1 MEGIEKKY
9 KGMEMIRMERQSRW
23 KRYLRSAV
31 ALMLTVVLAVPTNNI
46 NVFANGYS
54 NNANDPTPSSK
65 SSGGSESGPGVVG
78 NDVYRYKLSVAYTS
92 KGLFNGNETGILYAD
107 AKGDDGIDKADD
119 ITQKL
124 FRRTSGNKEAVP
136 LYTVKSPI
144 GLIYKKSGQIYLPK
158 SIRMFNKISDKYN
171 ADLKSLTASELTVK
185 NGKTS
190 VNIDVDT
197 ELANL
202 GGFAIG
208 SIYFTGKDSDY
219 NKNFSSYFNT
229 NYEFG
234 LTVAKDGSIK
244 YTKTEAMKGRKID
257 DVSKI
262 KKASEAAYKVW
273 IDNYGDDAKVSSKTM
288 DKYLQTFFSKG
299 SVRLTDGNTKVT
311 IKSISTE
318 NKSLYQAIYDAFT
331 MTSNGTKFDVNK
343 LFQDL
348 NGYDVNK
355 PAEALKRQFYS
366 ARNTLVAM
374 TLLKLMMNS
383 YKGDISANKGV
394 QQSQVYT
401 ALYTWY
407 KEMATRQN
415 QYELAFVI
423 EPFCY
428 LRNCGGS
435 GKTSAIITPN
445 SYLAGWLKPN
455 ELSDFPI
462 KNQNINYF
470 LNNGEWADTSKN
482 WALPEDVDKCALIDV
497 EKHIDY
503 TFKSGYS
510 SKIIGCLA
518 TKVEDTS
525 KYAKLF
531 NEKDVQT
538 KASKYDVLAVGDV
551 SEFFNVNEIYSSP
564 ISGGK
569 ARAIISKLVYTG
581 YTAERGKKKL
591 IKREE
596 TAKNGQYSYARMG
609 WGMLHT
615 SDFINAVNPGTSA
628 EMYTSTISL
637 LSKDTKTIGSE
648 YLGNTE
654 DTEYADK
661 AKATI
666 DSVSNALQVLLPVM
680 KSAFNNSD
688 ASIKYRV
695 VNCLL
700 NDIQKDGELSKEF
713 SYEEN
718 GTTVTKKWS
727 DILSETSISSLKG
740 LDDAD
745 DKQKLIAVS
754 RIVMLAQAKSKGI
767 DIIAEAEKD
776 GVEVPEGLDK
786 IINANLSALTIDK
799 LVNGNTITVQSE
811 ILRVINDV
819 GEDLGVYSFLAKLI
833 TTIET
838 DILCGGEISS
848 DAKVKSSNGTTTGDI
863 ESIRVN
869 ITNTEGE
876 IYNNNTNNI
885 YYYENGE
892 YHQKSNN
899 TVGDAK
905 SALDKLASG
914 KSLTK
919 EELKELTKNLEK
931 EDKADKDGYNKIYV
945 SNMKSSTS
953 NGFITKKNKLIIR
966 NTLSNAGN
974 SSLIGLLLRN
984 KDNAIKVDTNSFG
997 SINLDIDYKE
1007 KEKENNEE
1015 TNADKLGMS
1024 SLVMSSSNIKFKLIG
1039 AYNTSLIFNR
1049 NSIQD
1054 AGGNA
1059 SSYNVGDAYEFTEE
1073 KNYRLEKRGVTKK
1086 DKSQFKKAIT
1096 DKKGGISAEM
1106 SELQELISDYINDCN
1121 DFYLWYFRDKNET
1134 ATKEEFNKLCKK
1146 ELQMRLAN
1154 YLDIILDNRNIDKET
1169 AISDRLTTNLS
1180 DINLKDIKDIN
1191 ELVYSK
1197 SDDDNI
1203 RRLQCALQSKLM
1215 TNWSHFSQ
1223 YELSINED
1231 NISSIGTEP
1240 SSNRTDENNKGTED
1254 DNKNSNNTDDNT
1266 DDYKDAKTKGKEVSE
1281 RYGLN
1286 VKDVGYI
1293 VSDGS
1298 DFSRFIISNYA
1309 VLDNSS
1315 TIKYNYVNDDDYQ
1328 KFGKIPEDPEDK
1340 DHTVQYMNIGLPI
1353 NNIEVKSDEQNTGF
1367 KFILG
1372 SGSIHSNIGKV
1383 DLTQESKGNIRIVYE
1398 RLKEKN
1404 RKKAVGRKD
1413 INKYKIAE
1421 IGNLTNLKYYQNKLN
1436 WGSRTD
1442 SIENSFLGT
1451 KMAESAIGDY
1461 TKPIDGY
1468 IQSLFGDMVGDTEN
1482 NLLTDFIKI
1491 NENSSDYNSGA
1502 TLTVDVKKIQEII
1515 LKCVCIASLTK
1526 SETSVLVDVSELS
1539 NYTDYIS
1546 YIPASMCNIIDF
1558 ELSGDT
1564 VSDTE
1569 MSAELASST
1578 DGTIKLKDLEYV
1590 NAAQLSTSLVED
1602 ESLITGLFEYG
1613 DLNGSTQQLISGTRI
1628 WNSTIYGAN
1637 APVAQLTIE
1646 INSDKDGAPKE
1657 ERDVK
1662 EWLQEK
1668 RKSMT
1673 DPNGNLFKYLIENQ
1687 DIKVTYV
1694 KDAYTV
1700 PVGISSGDM
1709 LVNNES
1715 TSLDKLVAVSVLP
1728 FNKENAYTTEA
1739 TGNTYVGEDDLSNML
1754 KTYTEIKD
1762 TVNKKGELVNGEN
1775 TIKYKFNGVEQKQMN
1790 STVVDCIES
1799 ETKMSL
1805 CVSNFEAK
1813 NKQVPTIVT
1822 IKIQKQSADRINV
1835 FLEKTSSSPSPQTT
1849 EQPKYKVGDVV
1860 VGKVTVRE
1868 GEDKTTDSGE
1878 TKFPTTVENR
1888 VEGPKYSRWVY
1899 KDNDADADREKVD
1912 TTQYKLVYW
1921 GVVDGNHIT
1930 NTTDK
1935 SKQTWAKTIRDK
1947 AETLK
1952 NKETFINSKDLKSK
1966 DWINKSAT
1974 DRSSDN
1980 GYEKIQISSSDG
1992 YATYGDTIV
2001 CIYEPLNDDPIRD
2014 AEVEGDFTLH
2024 DDEVSRYYEK
2034 SMRLS
2039 WEKIRMDLVPHS
2051 FSWNA
2056 NTVENNNGT
2065 YTNGEFDS
2073 KDESFHGYNNKKK
2086 IHKGYRIPAK
2096 DHVDAY
2102 IYTTGKPFIW
2112 KISNNIDTYNDDKV
2126 DNKNHVFGLKAEY
2139 HTTSGSTFEIKQE
2152 QKQNDAVI
2160 NDAETDTKKAATVNG
2175 AKEQLY
2181 SMYVTRMGNKRANT
2195 TDNLNVPSYKYKK
2208 DIEINNSSIMIKKQN
2223 VRETSDNQRKESYS
2237 VDLGYNIA
2245 NVNPTANLIKAYS
2258 FAFSCMSYYIEKGAV
2273 KCNGCYSDGRRKCNW
2288 EYTHIDTTACPEQ
2301 TTKTNGSIS
2310 RENQKVGLQKIS
2322 DDNAHVNGTEGY
2334 KNDRDRSL
2342 NNSLRLRIEVY
2353 EAEKNLKGDTE
2364 NETGGFET
2372 ESGET
2377 IDNVSSTVLK
2387 YKDNISF
2394 YPYVKMQSSNNI
2406 GKSEKYYA
2414 ILGDHRREI
2423 PRLDTIEIG
2432 WSKVDG
2438 NANDITAD
2446 SNPTGYDSEHN
2457 LQITSKQW
2465 STHSRSLRAFEDE
2478 NTKNKVLPGGAVY
2491 QLSTG
2496 VVNKDSSDNK
2506 VKQDNSKQAVRVGVR
2521 TYNYFIPSE
2530 EYTTVNSD
2538 KEINGSDKD
2547 MEKLNTI
2554 PYNRSNVMTELKD
2567 AFNGSNWSAYSSGL
2581 SKSSAETKASNTI
2594 KGILRGLSQTE
2605 VQQIA
2610 ATGRRTEAELLD
2622 ATSDKEKYN
2631 RLYKTNNTIRAIDKS
2646 ARKVF
2651 DRNLSEL
2658 DKYWLNKS
2666 KTYKNMGDEI
2676 YRDNANSASLDVTN
2690 LKKTQYIYTVRSTV
2704 MGNIIVEAYKH
2715 NGSEYVYQGKLT
2727 MDKGTTDVDV
2737 DVDKIK
2743 TANGANATKLKDN
2756 IKEMNASCK
2765 LVTNYISAIQR
2776 GEGQGHELLRM
2787 NNNKKVGT
2795 GEYTSGWY
2803 NEAFDGI
2810 SVLVSEYVMDLG
2822 FYNGKN
2828 GEETSLGN
2836 IENGTKKTSIRSTAL
2851 NVNLVGTQENKS
2863 DLYNFD
2869 GLSLEE
2875 KVRTSMFITKPYIGS
2890 DRNKYEEI
2898 ASIGPDGSIKMS
2910 DKQWNLIESD
2920 DATAF
2925 PLKLNDMAS
2934 MYHSRTFYIPN
2945 ATVMDLN

>member
-1 MEGIEKKY
+1 MEGIENKH

-23 KRYLRSAV
+23 RRYLRSAI
-31 ALMLTVVLAVPTNNI
+31 ALVLTIVIAVPTSNI
-46 NVFANGYS
+46 NVFAKKGGYS
-54 NNANDPTPSSK
+54 EPANDPTPSTK
-65 SSGGSESGPGVVG
+65 NPGGSESGPGVVG
-78 NDVYRYKLSVAYTS
+78 DGVYRYKISVAYTG
-92 KGLFNGNETGILYAD
+92 KGLFNGNKNKILDESTDTIKYAD
-107 AKGDDGIDKADD
+107 DD
-119 ITQKL
+119 TQKL
-124 FRRTSGNKEAVP
+124 FELTSGDKRQVP
-136 LYTVKSPI
+136 LYTSKTPI
-144 GLIYKKSGQIYLPK
+144 GLVYKSTGQVYLPK
-158 SIRMFNKISDKYN
+158 DIKMIKGLKDNYN
-171 ADLKSLTASELTVK
+171 ADLKALANSINE
-185 NGKTS
+185 N
-190 VNIDVDT
+190 N
-197 ELANL
+197 LANL
-202 GGFAIG
+202 GGFGIG

-219 NKNFSSYFNT
+219 DSKYSCWFNT
-229 NYEFG
+229 NFELG
-234 LTVAKDGSIK
+234 LTASKDGKIK
-244 YTKTEAMKGRKID
+244 YTKTDAMKGRRID

-262 KKASEAAYKVW
+262 KKAAESAYEVW
-273 IDNYGDDAKVSSKTM
+273 VDNYGDDAKVGKKSK
-288 DKYLQTFFSKG
+288 DKYLKTFFSKG
-299 SVRLTDGNTKVT
+299 SVKFSDGTKVNH
-311 IKSISTE
+311 ISST
-318 NKSLYQAIYDAFT
+318 NKSLYNAIYDAFT
-331 MTSNGTKFDVNK
+331 MTSNGTKFDMNN
-343 LFQDL
+343 LMEDL
-348 NGYDVNK
+348 NDLTLGS
-355 PAEALKRQFYS
+355 EKRAFYS
-366 ARNTLVAM
+366 ARNTLVTM

-383 YKGDISANKGV
+383 YKGDMSKKKGV
-394 QQSQVYT
+394 QHNQVYT

-407 KEMATRQN
+407 KDYATRQN
-415 QYELAFVI
+415 QYELAFIV
-423 EPFCY
+423 EPFTY
-428 LRNCGGS
+428 LRNC
-435 GKTSAIITPN
+435 KNNTSAIITPN
-445 SYLAGWLKPN
+445 SYLAGWLKEDSN
-455 ELSDFPI
+455 AFQNFPVTN
-462 KNQNINYF
+462 KNINYF
-470 LNNGEWADTSKN
+470 FNAKYENGNKKYADTTGK
-482 WALPEDVDKCALIDV
+482 WARPINISDCALISK
-497 EKHIDY
+497 EPHIDY
-503 TFKSGYS
+503 TMKSGYS
-510 SKIIGCLA
+510 SKIIGCLINNRDIVEEYS
-518 TKVEDTS
+518 TKF
-525 KYAKLF
+525 KG
-531 NEKDVQT
+531 KDIQT
-538 KASKYDVLAVGDV
+538 NVTNYSRFAVGDV
-551 SEFFNVNEIYSSP
+551 SEFFDNSYNYQSP
-564 ISGGK
+564 IKAIKGNKTYSL
-569 ARAIISKLVYTG
+569 ARAIISKLAYTG
-581 YTAERGKKKL
+581 YTYHHGTPKL
-591 IKREE
+591 IRDQGDK
-596 TAKNGQYSYARMG
+596 KVQYSYARMG
-609 WGMLHT
+609 WGLLHT
-615 SDFINAVNPGTSA
+615 SDFINLSNPGTSA

-637 LSKDTKTIGSE
+637 LSRDTKTIGSE

-654 DTEYADK
+654 DTGYADK

-666 DSVSNALQVLLPVM
+666 DSVSNALEVLLPVM

-688 ASIKYRV
+688 EGIRYTV
-695 VNCLL
+695 VSSLL
-700 NDIQKDGELSKEF
+700 NDIQKDGELSEEF
-713 SYEEN
+713 LYKEN

-727 DILSETSISSLKG
+727 DVLSETSISSLKD

-799 LVNGNTITVQSE
+799 LVNGNTITAQSE
-811 ILRVINDV
+811 ILRLINDV
-819 GEDLGVYSFLAKLI
+819 GEDLGVYSFLEKLL
-833 TTIET
+833 TTVET
-838 DILCGGEISS
+838 DILWGGEISS

-869 ITNTEGE
+869 ITNTNGK
-876 IYNNNTNNI
+876 IYNNSKNNTI
-885 YYYENGE
+885 YYYKNGG
-892 YHQKSNN
+892 YYQKSNN
-899 TVGDAK
+899 TVRDAK

-919 EELKELTKNLEK
+919 EELQKLTKNLEK
-931 EDKADKDGYNKIYV
+931 EDEADKDGYNKIYV

-974 SSLIGLLLRN
+974 SSLISLLLRN
-984 KDNAIKVDTNSFG
+984 KDNTIKVDTNSFG
-997 SINLDIDYKE
+997 SINLDIYYKA
-1007 KEKENNEE
+1007 KENNEE

-1024 SLVMSSSNIKFKLIG
+1024 SLVMSSSNVKFKLIG
-1039 AYNTSLIFNR
+1039 AYNNSLIFNR

-1059 SSYNVGDAYEFTEE
+1059 SSYNVGDAYEFTEG
-1073 KNYRLEKRGVTKK
+1073 KNYRLEKREVTKK

-1121 DFYLWYFRDKNET
+1121 DFYLWYFRDKNKT

-1180 DINLKDIKDIN
+1180 DINLKDIN

-1223 YELSINED
+1223 YKLSINED

-1240 SSNRTDENNKGTED
+1240 SSNRTDENNKGTVD

-1266 DDYKDAKTKGKEVSE
+1266 DDYKDAKTKGTEVLE

-1286 VKDVGYI
+1286 VKDIGYI
-1293 VSDGS
+1293 VADGS
-1298 DFSRFIISNYA
+1298 DFSKFIISNYG

-1315 TIKYNYVNDDDYQ
+1315 TIKYNYVNDDDYH
-1328 KFGKIPEDPEDK
+1328 KFGKIPEDK

-1353 NNIEVKSDEQNTGF
+1353 NNIEVKSNAKNTGF

-1372 SGSIHSNIGKV
+1372 SGSMHSNIGKV

-1398 RLKEKN
+1398 KLQKKN

-1413 INKYKIAE
+1413 INQYKIAE

-1436 WGSRTD
+1436 WGSSVD
-1442 SIENSFLGT
+1442 NIENSFLGNR
-1451 KMAESAIGDY
+1451 MSESKIGDY
-1461 TKPIDGY
+1461 TEKIDDY
-1468 IQSLFGDMVGDTEN
+1468 IQILFGDMVGDTEN
-1482 NLLTDFIKI
+1482 NLLTDFIQI
-1491 NENSSDYNSGA
+1491 NENSSDYNSGDI
-1502 TLTVDVKKIQEII
+1502 LTIDEEKIQEII

-1526 SETSVLVDVSELS
+1526 SETSVLVDVSETD

-1546 YIPASMCNIIDF
+1546 YIPASMCNIIDY
-1558 ELSGDT
+1558 ELSSDGV

-1613 DLNGSTQQLISGTRI
+1613 DLNGSTQQLISGSRI

-1739 TGNTYVGEDDLSNML
+1739 TGNTYVSENDLSNML

-1762 TVNKKGELVNGEN
+1762 TVNEKGELVNGKN
-1775 TIKYKFNGVEQKQMN
+1775 AIKYEFNGVEQKQMN
-1790 STVVDCIES
+1790 SSVVDCIEP

-1822 IKIQKQSADRINV
+1822 IKIQKQSSDRINV

-1849 EQPKYKVGDVV
+1849 EQPKYKVGDAE

-1868 GEDKTTDSGE
+1868 GEDKSTASGE

-1899 KDNDADADREKVD
+1899 KGNDADADREKVD
-1912 TTQYKLVYW
+1912 DTKYKLVYW

-1952 NKETFINSKDLKSK
+1952 DKETFINSEDLKSK

-1980 GYEKIQISSSDG
+1980 GYEEIQNSSSNG

-2001 CIYEPLNDDPIRD
+2001 CIYEPLTDDPPRE
-2014 AEVEGDFTLH
+2014 AEVEGDFTLY
-2024 DDEVSRYYEK
+2024 DDEVSRYYKE
-2034 SMRLS
+2034 SMKLS
-2039 WEKIRMDLVPHS
+2039 WKNIRMDLVPRT
-2051 FSWNA
+2051 FTWNA
-2056 NTVENNNGT
+2056 NTLKNNANGT
-2065 YTNGEFDS
+2065 YKNGEFDS
-2073 KDESFHGYNNKKK
+2073 KDESFHGSNNTKTIHEDYN
-2086 IHKGYRIPAK
+2086 IPAK
-2096 DHVDAY
+2096 DHIDEYKYETGDA
-2102 IYTTGKPFIW
+2102 FIW
-2112 KISNNIDTYNDDKV
+2112 KISNNIDTYEDDKV
-2126 DNKNHVFGLKAEY
+2126 DNKNHVFGLKAER
-2139 HTTSGSTFEIKQE
+2139 HTTSGSTFEIKQA
-2152 QKQNDAVI
+2152 QKQNGAII
-2160 NDAETDTKKAATVNG
+2160 NDAETDTKEADTVNN

-2181 SMYVTRMGNKRANT
+2181 SMYVTRMGNSKT
-2195 TDNLNVPSYKYKK
+2195 KSTDNLNVPSYKYNTG
-2208 DIEINNSSIMIKKQN
+2208 IVINNSSITIKKQN
-2223 VRETSDNQRKESYS
+2223 VRKTSDNQRKESYD

-2245 NVNPTANLIKAYS
+2245 NVNPTANLIKDYS
-2258 FAFSCMSYYIEKGAV
+2258 FAFSCSGYYIGDGAV
-2273 KCNGCYSDGRRKCNW
+2273 TCDGCYSDGVCTCNKG
-2288 EYTHIDTTACPEQ
+2288 YTSISSTTCANQ
-2301 TTKTNGSIS
+2301 TTKTTGSIS
-2310 RENQKVGLQKIS
+2310 TKNQKVGLQQIS
-2322 DDNAHVNGTEGY
+2322 DDNANVSGMEGY
-2334 KNDRDRSL
+2334 KNNREKSL
-2342 NNSLRLRIEVY
+2342 NNSLRLHIEVY

-2496 VVNKDSSDNK
+2496 VVNKGSGDNK

-2521 TYNYFIPSE
+2521 TYNYFIPSGD
-2530 EYTTVNSD
+2530 YTTVNSD

-2567 AFNGSNWSAYSSGL
+2567 AFNGSNWSDYSSGL

-2666 KTYKNMGDEI
+2666 KTYNNMVDKI

-2690 LKKTQYIYTVRSTV
+2690 LKKTKYIYTVRSTV
-2704 MGNIIVEAYKH
+2704 MGSVIVEAYKH

-2727 MDKGTTDVDV
+2727 MDKGTTDVGAG
-2737 DVDKIK
+2737 KI
-2743 TANGANATKLKDN
+2743 TTDNGANATKLKDN

-2776 GEGQGHELLRM
+2776 GEGQGHELL
-2787 NNNKKVGT
+2787 GT
-2795 GEYTSGWY
+2795 DEYTSGWY

-2822 FYNGKN
+2822 FYNGN
-2828 GEETSLGN
+2828 DGEETLLGN
-2836 IENGTKKTSIRSTAL
+2836 IKNGTKKTSIRSTAL

-2869 GLSLEE
+2869 ELSLEE

-2890 DRNKYEEI
+2890 DRDKYEEI
-2898 ASIGPDGSIKMS
+2898 ASIGNKGSIVMS
-2910 DKQWNLIESD
+2910 DEQWNLIESD
-2920 DATAF
+2920 GATAF

>member
-1 MEGIEKKY
+1 MEGIEKKH
-9 KGMEMIRMERQSRW
+9 KGMEMIKMEKQSVL
-23 KRYLRSAV
+23 KRYLKSV
-31 ALMLTVVLAVPTNNI
+31 IALVLTVVLAVPTSSI
-46 NVFANGYS
+46 NVFANYS
-54 NNANDPTPSSK
+54 NDANDSTPQTK
-65 SSGGSESGPGVVG
+65 NPGGSESGPGVVG
-78 NDVYRYKLSVAYTS
+78 DGVFRYKISVAYTG
-92 KGLFNGNETGILYAD
+92 KGLFNGNADKVLDETASDIAGAD
-107 AKGDDGIDKADD
+107 EKTRD
-119 ITQKL
+119 L
-124 FRRTSGNKEAVP
+124 FSLTSGDEDEREVP
-136 LYTVKSPI
+136 LYTSKTPI
-144 GLIYKKSGQIYLPK
+144 GLVYKSTGPIYLPK
-158 SIRMFNKISDKYN
+158 DIKMIKGLTDKYN
-171 ADLKSLTASELTVK
+171 ADLKELASSLDK
-185 NGKTS
+185 N
-190 VNIDVDT
+190 N
-197 ELANL
+197 LANL
-202 GGFAIG
+202 GGFGIG
-208 SIYFTGKDSDY
+208 SIYFTGKESDY
-219 NKNFSSYFNT
+219 DSKHSCWFNT
-229 NYEFG
+229 NFELG
-234 LTVAKDGSIK
+234 LTASKDGTIK
-244 YTKTEAMKGRKID
+244 YIKTDAMKGRKID

-262 KKASEAAYKVW
+262 KKAAESAYEAWV
-273 IDNYGDDAKVSSKTM
+273 DNYGDDAKVSNKSK
-288 DKYLQTFFSKG
+288 DKYLKTFFSKG
-299 SVRLTDGNTKVT
+299 SVKFSDGTKVNH
-311 IKSISTE
+311 ISST
-318 NKSLYQAIYDAFT
+318 NKSLADAIYDAFT
-331 MTSNGTKFDVNK
+331 MTSNGTEFDKNK
-343 LFQDL
+343 LM
-348 NGYDVNK
+348 VNLSGLSG
-355 PAEALKRQFYS
+355 EKRAFYS
-366 ARNTLVAM
+366 ARNTLVTM
-374 TLLKLMMNS
+374 TLLKLMMRS
-383 YKGDISANKGV
+383 YKGDMSKKKGV
-394 QQSQVYT
+394 QHNQVYK

-407 KEMATRQN
+407 KDYATRQN
-415 QYELAFVI
+415 QYELAFIV
-423 EPFCY
+423 EPFTY
-428 LRNCGGS
+428 LRNCS
-435 GKTSAIITPN
+435 ANGKTSAIITPN
-445 SYLAGWLKPN
+445 SYLAGWLKSN
-455 ELSDFPI
+455 ELGNFPI
-462 KNQNINYF
+462 ENKNINYF
-470 LNNGEWADTSKN
+470 LNKHADTSGKYARPKN
-482 WALPEDVDKCALIDV
+482 DYISYGKCALQSY
-497 EKHIDY
+497 EPRIDY
-503 TFKSGYS
+503 TMKSGYS
-510 SKIIGCLA
+510 SKIIGCL
-518 TKVEDTS
+518 TDNIEGRYKDKYKYGSGTGEDI
-525 KYAKLF
+525 
-531 NEKDVQT
+531 QT
-538 KASKYDVLAVGDV
+538 MKNNKTNQKFAIGDV
-551 SEFFNVNEIYSSP
+551 SEFFDDLYAYQSP
-564 ISGGK
+564 IKAIKGNKTYSL
-569 ARAIISKLVYTG
+569 ARAIISKLTYTG
-581 YTAERGKKKL
+581 WTANRGKKHL
-591 IKREE
+591 IRND
-596 TAKNGQYSYARMG
+596 NGKDAQYSYARMG
-609 WGMLHT
+609 WGLLHT
-615 SDFINAVNPGTSA
+615 SDFINLSDIGTSA

-637 LSKDTKTIGSE
+637 LSRDTKTIGSE

-654 DTEYADK
+654 DTEYVDK
-661 AKATI
+661 AKVTI
-666 DSVSNALQVLLPVM
+666 DSVSNALQVLLPIM

-688 ASIKYRV
+688 KSIQSKV
-695 VNCLL
+695 VSCLL
-700 NDIQKDGELSKEF
+700 NDIQKDGKLSKEF
-713 SYEEN
+713 SYKEN

-727 DILSETSISSLKG
+727 DVLSETSISSLKG

-819 GEDLGVYSFLAKLI
+819 GEDLGVYSFLEKLV

-838 DILCGGEISS
+838 DILWGGEISS

-869 ITNTEGE
+869 ITNTKGK
-876 IYNNNTNNI
+876 IHNNKSKNNVF
-885 YYYENGE
+885 YYENGE

-899 TVGDAK
+899 TVRDAK

-974 SSLIGLLLRN
+974 SSLIGLLLGN
-984 KDNAIKVDTNSFG
+984 KDNTIKVDTNSFG
-997 SINLDIDYKE
+997 GINLDIDYKEKEKE

-1024 SLVMSSSNIKFKLIG
+1024 SLVMSSSNVKFKLIG

-1054 AGGNA
+1054 VGGNA

-1121 DFYLWYFRDKNET
+1121 DFYLWYFRDKNT
-1134 ATKEEFNKLCKK
+1134 MATKEEFNKLCKK
-1146 ELQMRLAN
+1146 ELQLRLAN
-1154 YLDIILDNRNIDKET
+1154 YLDIILDNRNLDKET
-1169 AISDRLTTNLS
+1169 AISDRLTTNLL
-1180 DINLKDIKDIN
+1180 DINLESIKDIN
-1191 ELVYSK
+1191 ELVYSE

-1223 YELSINED
+1223 YKLSINED

-1254 DNKNSNNTDDNT
+1254 DNKNSNNTDGNT

-1293 VSDGS
+1293 VSDNS
-1298 DFSRFIISNYA
+1298 NFSRFIISNYE

-1315 TIKYNYVNDDDYQ
+1315 TIKYNYVNDDDYS
-1328 KFGKIPEDPEDK
+1328 KFGKIPEDE

-1353 NNIEVKSDEQNTGF
+1353 NNIEVKSNAKNTGF
-1367 KFILG
+1367 KFVLG
-1372 SGSIHSNIGKV
+1372 SGSMHSNIGKV
-1383 DLTQESKGNIRIVYE
+1383 DLTQGSKGNIRIVYE
-1398 RLKEKN
+1398 RLQKKN

-1413 INKYKIAE
+1413 FNKYKIAE
-1421 IGNLTNLKYYQNKLN
+1421 IGNLKNLKYYQNKLN
-1436 WGSRTD
+1436 WGNRTD
-1442 SIENSFLGT
+1442 SIKNSFLGT
-1451 KMAESAIGDY
+1451 KMADSAIGDY
-1461 TKPIDGY
+1461 TGHIDGY
-1468 IQSLFGDMVGDTEN
+1468 IQSLFGDMVGGTEN

-1491 NENSSDYNSGA
+1491 NESSSDYNSGA

-1526 SETSVLVDVSELS
+1526 SETSVLVDVSELG

-1564 VSDTE
+1564 VSDTK

-1578 DGTIKLKDLEYV
+1578 DGTIGLKDLEYV
-1590 NAAQLSTSLVED
+1590 NAAQLSTSLVKD

-1637 APVAQLTIE
+1637 VPVAQLTIE

-1673 DPNGNLFKYLIENQ
+1673 DPNGNLFEYLIENQ

-1762 TVNKKGELVNGEN
+1762 TVNKKGKLVNGEN
-1775 TIKYKFNGVEQKQMN
+1775 AIKYKFNGVEQKQMN
-1790 STVVDCIES
+1790 STVVDCIEP

-1822 IKIQKQSADRINV
+1822 IKIQKQSSDRINV

-1849 EQPKYKVGDVV
+1849 EQPKYKVGDVE
-1860 VGKVTVRE
+1860 VGKVTVGE
-1868 GEDKTTDSGE
+1868 GKDKTTDSGE

-1888 VEGPKYSRWVY
+1888 VDGPKYSRWVY
-1899 KDNDADADREKVD
+1899 KGNDADADREKVD
-1912 TTQYKLVYW
+1912 ATQYKLVYW

-1974 DRSSDN
+1974 DRSSNN

-2001 CIYEPLNDDPIRD
+2001 CIYEPLNDDPLRD
-2014 AEVEGDFTLH
+2014 AEVEGDFTLY
-2024 DDEVSRYYEK
+2024 DDEVSRYYKE

-2039 WEKIRMDLVPHS
+2039 WKNIRMDLVPHS

-2056 NTVENNNGT
+2056 NVLTNNNGT
-2065 YTNGEFDS
+2065 YTNGEFDK
-2073 KDESFHGYNNKKK
+2073 KDESFHGSNNRKET
-2086 IHKGYRIPAK
+2086 HRGCSIPVK

-2126 DNKNHVFGLKAEY
+2126 DNKNHVFGLKAER
-2139 HTTSGSTFEIKQE
+2139 HTTYGSTFKIEQAQKYNDDVIK
-2152 QKQNDAVI
+2152 
-2160 NDAETDTKKAATVNG
+2160 DAETDTKEAATVNG

-2223 VRETSDNQRKESYS
+2223 VREASDNQRIESYS

-2245 NVNPTANLIKAYS
+2245 NVNPTANLIKDYS

-2273 KCNGCYSDGRRKCNW
+2273 KCNGCYTSYGRRTCNF
-2288 EYTHIDTTACPEQ
+2288 EYTYIKTTACPEQ
-2301 TTKTNGSIS
+2301 TTKTKGSIS
-2310 RENQKVGLQKIS
+2310 GENQKVGLQRIS

-2334 KNDRDRSL
+2334 KDNRDRSL
-2342 NNSLRLRIEVY
+2342 NNSLRLSIEVY
-2353 EAEKNLKGDTE
+2353 EAAKKLNGDTK
-2364 NETGGFET
+2364 NGIGGFKA

-2377 IDNVSSTVLK
+2377 INNISSTVLK

-2438 NANDITAD
+2438 NADAIKAD

-2478 NTKNKVLPGGAVY
+2478 NTKNKILPGGAVY

-2496 VVNKDSSDNK
+2496 VVNKGSGDNK
-2506 VKQDNSKQAVRVGVR
+2506 VKQDNSTQAVRVGVR
-2521 TYNYFIPSE
+2521 TYNYFIPSG

-2538 KEINGSDKD
+2538 KEIDGIDKD

-2581 SKSSAETKASNTI
+2581 SISSAETKASNTI

-2610 ATGRRTEAELLD
+2610 ATGRRTEAELL
-2622 ATSDKEKYN
+2622 AAISNKENYN
-2631 RLYKTNNTIRAIDKS
+2631 RLYKTNNNIRAIDKS
-2646 ARKVF
+2646 DRKVF

-2666 KTYKNMGDEI
+2666 KTYKDMGDEI
-2676 YRDNANSASLDVTN
+2676 DRDSANSASLDVTN

-2704 MGNIIVEAYKH
+2704 MGSVIVEAYKH
-2715 NGSEYVYQGKLT
+2715 NGEEYVYQGKLT
-2727 MDKGTTDVDV
+2727 MDKGTTNVDV

-2756 IKEMNASCK
+2756 IKEMNDSCK
-2765 LVTNYISAIQR
+2765 LITNYMSAIQR
-2776 GEGQGHELLRM
+2776 NAGAGHELLKIE
-2787 NNNKKVGT
+2787 NEKKVGT
-2795 GEYTSGWY
+2795 GKHTSCWY

-2836 IENGTKKTSIRSTAL
+2836 IEKGTKKTSIRSTAL

-2869 GLSLEE
+2869 ELSLEE

-2890 DRNKYEEI
+2890 ARNKYEEI
-2898 ASIGPDGSIKMS
+2898 ASIGTKGSIEMS

-2920 DATAF
+2920 GATAF
-2925 PLKLNDMAS
+2925 PLKLNDMAK

>member
-1 MEGIEKKY
+1 MEGIEKKH
-9 KGMEMIRMERQSRW
+9 KGMEMIKMEKQSVL
-23 KRYLRSAV
+23 KRYLRSV
-31 ALMLTVVLAVPTNNI
+31 IALVLTVVLAVPTSSI
-46 NVFANGYS
+46 NVFANYS
-54 NNANDPTPSSK
+54 NDANDSTPQTK
-65 SSGGSESGPGVVG
+65 NPGGSESGPGVVG
-78 NDVYRYKLSVAYTS
+78 DGVFRYKISVAYTG
-92 KGLFNGNETGILYAD
+92 KGLFNGNEDKVLDETTSDIG
-107 AKGDDGIDKADD
+107 KADNA
-119 ITQKL
+119 TQKL
-124 FRRTSGNKEAVP
+124 FKLTSGGLVP
-136 LYTVKSPI
+136 LYTSKTPI
-144 GLIYKKSGQIYLPK
+144 GLVYKSTGQIYLPK
-158 SIRMFNKISDKYN
+158 DIKMIKGLTDKYN
-171 ADLKSLTASELTVK
+171 ADLKELANSLDK
-185 NGKTS
+185 N
-190 VNIDVDT
+190 N
-197 ELANL
+197 LANL
-202 GGFAIG
+202 GGFGIG
-208 SIYFTGKDSDY
+208 SIYFTGKESDY
-219 NKNFSSYFNT
+219 DSKHSCWFNT
-229 NYEFG
+229 NFELG
-234 LTVAKDGSIK
+234 LTASKDGTIK
-244 YTKTEAMKGRKID
+244 YTKTDAMKGRKID

-262 KKASEAAYKVW
+262 KKAAESAYEVW
-273 IDNYGDDAKVSSKTM
+273 VDNYGDDAKVSNKSK
-288 DKYLQTFFSKG
+288 DEYLKTFFSKG
-299 SVRLTDGNTKVT
+299 SVKFSDGTKVNH
-311 IKSISTE
+311 ISST
-318 NKSLYQAIYDAFT
+318 NKSLDNAIYDAFT
-331 MTSNGTKFDVNK
+331 MTSNGTKFDKNELMVN
-343 LFQDL
+343 LSGL
-348 NGYDVNK
+348 SG
-355 PAEALKRQFYS
+355 EKRAFYS
-366 ARNTLVAM
+366 ARNTLVTM
-374 TLLKLMMNS
+374 TLLKLMMSS
-383 YKGDISANKGV
+383 YKGDMSKEDEGV
-394 QQSQVYT
+394 QHNQVYK

-407 KEMATRQN
+407 KDYATRQN
-415 QYELAFVI
+415 QYELAFIV
-423 EPFCY
+423 EPFTY
-428 LRNCGGS
+428 LRNCS
-435 GKTSAIITPN
+435 SNGKTSAIITPN
-445 SYLAGWLKPN
+445 SYLAGWLKEDSAEFQN
-455 ELSDFPI
+455 FPVEN
-462 KNQNINYF
+462 KNINYF
-470 LNNGEWADTSKN
+470 LNTHADTSGKYARPN
-482 WALPEDVDKCALIDV
+482 NRDISYGKCALQSY
-497 EKHIDY
+497 EPHIDY
-503 TFKSGYS
+503 TMKSGYS
-510 SKIIGCLA
+510 SKIIGCL
-518 TKVEDTS
+518 TDNIGSEYKDKFINNNDIQTDLKSRYS
-525 KYAKLF
+525 K
-531 NEKDVQT
+531 
-538 KASKYDVLAVGDV
+538 LAIGNV
-551 SEFFNVNEIYSSP
+551 SEFFDTKSYNSP
-564 ISGGK
+564 IDHSS
-569 ARAIISKLVYTG
+569 ARAIISKLTYTG
-581 YTAERGKKKL
+581 WTDNRGSKQL
-591 IKREE
+591 IRDQGDKHV
-596 TAKNGQYSYARMG
+596 QYSYARMG
-609 WGMLHT
+609 WGLLHT
-615 SDFINAVNPGTSA
+615 SDFINLSNTGTSA

-637 LSKDTKTIGSE
+637 LSRDTKTIGSE

-654 DTEYADK
+654 DTGYADK

-700 NDIQKDGELSKEF
+700 NDIQKDGELSEEF

-727 DILSETSISSLKG
+727 DVLSETSISSLKD
-740 LDDAD
+740 LDAVD

-869 ITNTEGE
+869 ITNTEGT
-876 IYNNNTNNI
+876 IYNNKSKNNI
-885 YYYENGE
+885 SYYKNGE

-899 TVGDAK
+899 TVRDAK

-974 SSLIGLLLRN
+974 SSLVGLLLRN
-984 KDNAIKVDTNSFG
+984 KDNTIKVDTNSFG
-997 SINLDIDYKE
+997 SINLDIYY

-1024 SLVMSSSNIKFKLIG
+1024 SLVMSSSNVKFKLIG
-1039 AYNTSLIFNR
+1039 AYNNSLIFNR

-1054 AGGNA
+1054 AGGDA
-1059 SSYNVGDAYEFTEE
+1059 SSYNIGDAYDFTEG

-1086 DKSQFKKAIT
+1086 DKSQFKEAIT

-1121 DFYLWYFRDKNET
+1121 DFYLWYFRDKNKM

-1169 AISDRLTTNLS
+1169 AISDRLTTNLL

-1215 TNWSHFSQ
+1215 TNWSHFDQ
-1223 YELSINED
+1223 YKLSINED

-1240 SSNRTDENNKGTED
+1240 SSNRTDENNKGTVD

-1266 DDYKDAKTKGKEVSE
+1266 DDYKDAKTKGTEVSE

-1293 VSDGS
+1293 VADGS
-1298 DFSRFIISNYA
+1298 DFSKFIISNYE

-1315 TIKYNYVNDDDYQ
+1315 TIKYNYVNDDDYH
-1328 KFGKIPEDPEDK
+1328 KFGKIPEDK

-1353 NNIEVKSDEQNTGF
+1353 NNIEVKSDAKNTGF

-1372 SGSIHSNIGKV
+1372 SGSMHSNIGKV

-1413 INKYKIAE
+1413 LNKYKIAE
-1421 IGNLTNLKYYQNKLN
+1421 IGNLKNLKYYQNKLN
-1436 WGSRTD
+1436 WGSRVD

-1451 KMAESAIGDY
+1451 RMAESTIGDY
-1461 TKPIDGY
+1461 TKHIDDY

-1491 NENSSDYNSGA
+1491 NENSSDYNSGD
-1502 TLTVDVKKIQEII
+1502 TLTIDAKKIQEII

-1558 ELSGDT
+1558 ELSSDGT
-1564 VSDTE
+1564 VSDTK

-1578 DGTIKLKDLEYV
+1578 DGTIELKDLEYV

-1775 TIKYKFNGVEQKQMN
+1775 AIKYKFNGVEQKQMN
-1790 STVVDCIES
+1790 STVVDCIEP

-1849 EQPKYKVGDVV
+1849 EQPKYKVGDVE

-1868 GEDKTTDSGE
+1868 GKDKTTDSGE

-1899 KDNDADADREKVD
+1899 KGNDADADRKKVD
-1912 TTQYKLVYW
+1912 DTQYKLVYW

-1952 NKETFINSKDLKSK
+1952 NKETFINENLKSK

-1974 DRSSDN
+1974 DRSNDN

-2001 CIYEPLNDDPIRD
+2001 CIYEPLNDDPLRD

-2024 DDEVSRYYEK
+2024 DDEVSRYYGE

-2039 WEKIRMDLVPHS
+2039 WKNIRMDLVPYS

-2056 NTVENNNGT
+2056 NTLKNNANGT
-2065 YTNGEFDS
+2065 YKNGEFDS
-2073 KDESFHGYNNKKK
+2073 KDESFHGSNNTKT
-2086 IHKGYRIPAK
+2086 IHGDYSIPAK
-2096 DHVDAY
+2096 DHIDEYKYETGDA
-2102 IYTTGKPFIW
+2102 FIW
-2112 KISNNIDTYNDDKV
+2112 KISNNIDTYKNDKV
-2126 DNKNHVFGLKAEY
+2126 DNKNHVFGLKAER
-2139 HTTSGSTFEIKQE
+2139 HTTYGSTFEIKQE
-2152 QKQNDAVI
+2152 QKQNGAI
-2160 NDAETDTKKAATVNG
+2160 IKDAETDTKEADTVNG

-2181 SMYVTRMGNKRANT
+2181 SMYVTRMSNNRTNT
-2195 TDNLNVPSYKYKK
+2195 TDNLNVPSYKYNK
-2208 DIEINNSSIMIKKQN
+2208 DIEINNSSITIKKQN
-2223 VRETSDNQRKESYS
+2223 VRKTSDNQRKESYN

-2245 NVNPTANLIKAYS
+2245 NINPTDNLIKDYK
-2258 FAFSCMSYYIEKGAV
+2258 FLFSCSGYYIGKGAV
-2273 KCNGCYSDGRRKCNW
+2273 TCDGCYSDGVCTCNQG
-2288 EYTHIDTTACPEQ
+2288 YTSINTKTCDNQ
-2301 TTKTNGSIS
+2301 TTKTIGSIS
-2310 RENQKVGLQKIS
+2310 KKNQKVGLQKIS

-2353 EAEKNLKGDTE
+2353 EAAKKLNGDTK
-2364 NETGGFET
+2364 NGTGGFET

-2377 IDNVSSTVLK
+2377 INNVNSTVLK

-2438 NANDITAD
+2438 NADDITAD

-2496 VVNKDSSDNK
+2496 VVNKGSGDNK
-2506 VKQDNSKQAVRVGVR
+2506 VKQDNSTQAVRVGVR
-2521 TYNYFIPSE
+2521 TYNYFIPSGD
-2530 EYTTVNSD
+2530 YTTVNND

-2567 AFNGSNWSAYSSGL
+2567 AFNGSDWNAYSSGL

-2666 KTYKNMGDEI
+2666 KTYKDMGDEI
-2676 YRDNANSASLDVTN
+2676 DRDSANSASLDVTN

-2704 MGNIIVEAYKH
+2704 MGSVIVEAYKH
-2715 NGSEYVYQGKLT
+2715 NGSGYVYQGKLT
-2727 MDKGTTDVDV
+2727 MDKGTTDVGAG
-2737 DVDKIK
+2737 KIK

-2765 LVTNYISAIQR
+2765 LITNYISAIQR
-2776 GEGQGHELLRM
+2776 GEGQGHELLKM
-2787 NNNKKVGT
+2787 KNKKKVGT

-2822 FYNGKN
+2822 FYNGN
-2828 GEETSLGN
+2828 DGEETSLGN
-2836 IENGTKKTSIRSTAL
+2836 IKNGTKKTSIRSTAL

-2869 GLSLEE
+2869 ELSLEE

-2890 DRNKYEEI
+2890 ARNKYEEI
-2898 ASIGPDGSIKMS
+2898 ASIGTKGSIEMS

-2920 DATAF
+2920 GATAF
-2925 PLKLNDMAS
+2925 PLKLNDMAK